1 MVIPAYK
8 HTNFVS
14 DQCSLASGSSCTN
27 SSCGSVC
34 RSHHK
39 NLVNISD
46 QFYNMGIADDERY
59 VIWTNRPD
67 YTYCEDVSYGVHFTV
82 PALAVVYMSRPVIHF
97 MNIEGSSNVQKAN
110 MTLNLVHETAH
121 TFTMPEAY
129 NNPGHDLDNGYVC
142 VMEYFESSYA
152 YAFYQDI
159 LDGTKQAFCSTC
171 TSDIKNRAL
180 TSIVN

>member
-1 MVIPAYK
+1 MMKNSKLKMVLIVVLILMIALIGY
-8 HTNFVS
+8 
-14 DQCSLASGSSCTN
+14 
-27 SSCGSVC
+27 
-34 RSHHK
+34 
-39 NLVNISD
+39 LV
-46 QFYNMGIADDERY
+46 
-59 VIWTNRPD
+59 
-67 YTYCEDVSYGVHFTV
+67 YG
-82 PALAVVYMSRPVIHF
+82 Y
-97 MNIEGSSNVQKAN
+97 VQKAN